1 MGWDGWGGTSSG
13 WLNGGRKRRTKR
25 ASASSN
31 GSRGK
36 KRRKKAT
43 RRAKRSTTR
52 SSSLSRARAK
62 LKGGKRLKKGSA
74 EAKAWM
80 AKLRRMRK

>member
-1 MGWDGWGGTSSG
+1 
-13 WLNGGRKRRTKR
+13 
-25 ASASSN
+25 
-31 GSRGK
+31 
-36 KRRKKAT
+36 
-43 RRAKRSTTR
+43 
-52 SSSLSRARAK
+52 